1 MADEEKDKAGT
12 GEDTGGKKKKMI
24 IFGAI
29 GLVVLLAIGAAVF
42 FFMGSK
48 KPVEVAAA
56 PQETMTEQQATEP
69 VPPPAVSGM
78 IKSSGGGPSDQIGPM
93 VEINGV
99 LVNLLDLESTRYLKA
114 SLTMELSSEEAAV
127 EVEARM
133 TQIRDAVLLLCG
145 NKTFAELRDLQ
156 GKMQLRAELIGHIN
170 TFLRKGQVK
179 KIYFTEFVIQ

>member
-1 MADEEKDKAGT
+1 MADEEKDKEGT
-12 GEDTGGKKKKMI
+12 GENAGGKKKKLI

-56 PQETMTEQQATEP
+56 PQDTVTEQATEP
-69 VPPPAVSGM
+69 IPPPAVSGM

-114 SLTMELSSEEAAV
+114 SLTMELSSEEAAA
-127 EVEARM
+127 EVALRM